1 MVGIQL
7 ACLCQAFFHPKAALI
22 MPSLDLPLTL
32 NIYTHTYVTRH
43 VWTFAYIIYI
53 YIYYLC
59 PTIYVQHIIY
69 IYIYIYMR
77 ILQNIL
83 KLIHLKV
90 SGVCIYI

>member
-32 NIYTHTYVTRH
+32 NIYTQTYVTRH

-53 YIYYLC
+53 Y
-59 PTIYVQHIIY
+59 TIYVQHIIY
-69 IYIYIYMR
+69 IYIYKLLR